1 MAPCVQPIGALMH
14 ARGQGAGLRAPVLRV
29 LAGLERLGLAL
40 CSASAVVE
48 ERMQPVSA
56 ALDVRLG
63 KLAHWGDSQLGIQVR
78 KAQHVHE

>member
-1 MAPCVQPIGALMH
+1 M
-14 ARGQGAGLRAPVLRV
+14 
-29 LAGLERLGLAL
+29 
-40 CSASAVVE
+40 E

-63 KLAHWGDSQLGIQVR
+63 KLTHWGNSQLGIQVR